1 MRALLATGA
10 GPALSAAHARASH
23 LFGDADAITVLEAAG
38 RAALSLGGVNSAL
51 VDLRAAAAMAGSNAT
66 ERLLLTLADTELC
79 AGNIERAEL
88 VCNQVISAS
97 TEPLVRS
104 HMLAVLG
111 RAALATGRPDQFE
124 TRFQAAAEAAHDY
137 PQVELAV
144 LGEAVSAASTFLGPR
159 SVLSWAEQAR
169 RVLDVH
175 PGMDRT
181 IIDTGWALAA
191 CMNGDP
197 AGVDLVLGY
206 LADGRLVA
214 AMADSPPM
222 LAVWTAVAAHA
233 IAMVT
238 ERFAESEQ
246 AFGSGWSR
254 AQRAGSPQMIMFVGV
269 SHADPQCR
277 QGRLAEAREL
287 VKSLDEALIGFEAA
301 VSAVTSLPKAVL
313 ALETGDISGAVAQ
326 CELLGGTLLR
336 DFLDYYPIQRIWLWK
351 VQAEVALDAG
361 RTGEA
366 TARVDAIRDLAQR
379 AGVAEPCVVP
389 WADTA
394 MSVYVRAGRFD
405 DVENLALHLETVSA
419 GWPCRWPRS
428 VAEMCRAALAEAGKQ
443 YEKAEGHHRRAVA
456 LLDEVELPLARV
468 RALVN
473 YGVFLR
479 HSGRPARARA
489 PLGRAVEVA
498 RACGAAR
505 LEAQALAQLHACGGR
520 RGKGQGPELSHQERR
535 TAALAARGAT
545 NAEIAAALGV
555 SPKTVEHYLT
565 AIYAKLGV
573 RSRRQLP
580 C

>member
-1 MRALLATGA
+1 M
-10 GPALSAAHARASH
+10 
-23 LFGDADAITVLEAAG
+23 LEAAG
-38 RAALSLGGVNSAL
+38 RAALSVGGVNSAL
-51 VDLRAAAAMAGSNAT
+51 VDLRAAADMAGSNASGP
-66 ERLLLTLADTELC
+66 LLLTLADTELS

-88 VCNQVISAS
+88 LCDQLMSAS
-97 TEPLVRS
+97 SEPIVRS
-104 HMLAVLG
+104 QVLTLLG

-137 PQVELAV
+137 PALELAV
-144 LGEAVSAASTFLGPR
+144 LGEAVSATSTFTGPR
-159 SVLSWAEQAR
+159 SVLSWADQAR
-169 RVLDVH
+169 RLLDDH
-175 PGMDRT
+175 PGMDRVA
-181 IIDTGWALAA
+181 IDTGWAVAA

-197 AGVDLVLGY
+197 SGVGLVLNY
-206 LADGRLVA
+206 LADGRLAA

-233 IAMVT
+233 IAMST

-246 AFGSGWSR
+246 AFGSGWSL
-254 AQRAGSPQMIMFVGV
+254 AQRAGSPQMIIFMGV
-269 SHADPQCR
+269 SYADPQCR

-287 VKSLDEALIGFEAA
+287 INSMEEATIGFEAG
-301 VSAVTSLPKAVL
+301 VSAVLSLPKAVL
-313 ALETGDISGAVAQ
+313 ALETGDNSGAAAQ

-336 DFLDYYPIQRIWLWK
+336 DFPGYYPVQRIWLWK
-351 VQAEVALDAG
+351 VQAEMALDAG

-366 TARVDAIRDLAQR
+366 TARADAIRDLAQK
-379 AGVAEPCVVP
+379 AGVVEPCVVP

-394 MSVYVRAGRFD
+394 MSAYVRAGRFD
-405 DVENLALHLETVSA
+405 DVESLALHLETVSL

-428 VAEMCRAALAEAGKQ
+428 VAEMCRAALAEASKEH
-443 YEKAEGHHRRAVA
+443 EKAEDHHRRAVA

-479 HSGRPARARA
+479 RSARPAKARA
-489 PLGRAVEVA
+489 PLGRALELA

-505 LEAQALAQLHACGGR
+505 LEAQALAELHASGGR
-520 RGKGQGPELSHQERR
+520 RGKGQGSELSHQERR
-535 TAALAARGAT
+535 TAALAAGGAT
-545 NAEIAAALGV
+545 NAEIAAALGL

-580 C
+580 R